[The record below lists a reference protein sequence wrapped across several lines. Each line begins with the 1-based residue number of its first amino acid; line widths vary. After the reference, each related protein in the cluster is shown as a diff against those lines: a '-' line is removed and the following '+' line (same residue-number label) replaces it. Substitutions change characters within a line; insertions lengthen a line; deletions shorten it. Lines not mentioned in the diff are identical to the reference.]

1 MEEGMFRPVQRHIC
15 RTAGEM
21 DSCPWI
27 YVRENSN
34 CQVWESSRG
43 DQNTEL
49 IFCRLNFN
57 LLESERGESERMKSS
72 AIRISALRGG
82 SEYSFGTG
90 CVRMWNSSK
99 GWLTADQQ
107 MVKVGGGQGWEKG
120 GALSETG
127 SQALLAHCGR
137 RVFVTY
143 VCMLSY
149 RTEGGEVGEVT
160 GKPVNRWM
168 KTFTMKSLENPNR
181 PFSREAL

>member
-1 MEEGMFRPVQRHIC
+1 
-15 RTAGEM
+15 
-21 DSCPWI
+21 
-27 YVRENSN
+27 
-34 CQVWESSRG
+34 
-43 DQNTEL
+43 
-49 IFCRLNFN
+49 
-57 LLESERGESERMKSS
+57 
-72 AIRISALRGG
+72 
-82 SEYSFGTG
+82 
-90 CVRMWNSSK
+90 
-99 GWLTADQQ
+99 